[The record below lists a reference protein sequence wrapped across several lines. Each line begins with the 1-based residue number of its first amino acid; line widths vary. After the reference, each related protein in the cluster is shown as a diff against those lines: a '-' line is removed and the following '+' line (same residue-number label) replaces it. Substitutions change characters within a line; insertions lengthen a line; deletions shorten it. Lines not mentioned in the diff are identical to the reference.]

1 MTIGTSAVG
10 SLLCPPESAR
20 GRPGELTNAP
30 SATVVFVHSNGI
42 SPSVAP
48 SPDNGRRCSLGF
60 GFTTIGGGIT
70 RVLIEAGG
78 VWMLVVTTL
87 SIYVVPAGPDYH
99 SDSHRHGRLS

>member
-1 MTIGTSAVG
+1 MTIGTSAAG

-20 GRPGELTNAP
+20 GRPGELTDAP
-30 SATVVFVHSNGI
+30 SATVVFVHSDWT

-48 SPDNGRRCSLGF
+48 SPDNPRRCSLGF

>member
-20 GRPGELTNAP
+20 GRPGNLRTP
-30 SATVVFVHSNGI
+30 SATVVFVHSDWI

-48 SPDNGRRCSLGF
+48 SPDNPRRCGLGF

-78 VWMLVVTTL
+78 GWMLVVTVL
-87 SIYVVPAGPDYH
+87 SIYVVPAGPDYD